1 MVSLGVDDQGTRTA
15 AEPTRVL
22 VFADEYSGMLLPI
35 AVFDPD
41 RLAFLKFVYGL
52 AHQVRLAAA
61 RSTPK
66 GLQPSLHC
74 GSNSRLRAEL
84 RHSSHP
90 SPA

>member
-15 AEPTRVL
+15 AEPARVL

-41 RLAFLKFVYGL
+41 RLAFLKFVDGL

-61 RSTPK
+61 RSTRK

-84 RHSSHP
+84 GHSLHP

>member
-41 RLAFLKFVYGL
+41 CLAFLKFVDGL
-52 AHQVRLAAA
+52 AHRVRLAAA
-61 RSTPK
+61 RSTPE
-66 GLQPSLHC
+66 GLKPVRRTVRPTPDFAP
-74 GSNSRLRAEL
+74 N
-84 RHSSHP
+84 
-90 SPA
+90 